1 MEAEDGEIEKLKW
14 IGNLANKTETQLV
27 TAIMKNICI
36 LIGLV
41 KQHFN

>member
-1 MEAEDGEIEKLKW
+1 MEAGDRGIERLKW
-14 IGNLANKTETQLV
+14 IGNPANKTETQLV
-27 TAIMKNICI
+27 TAIMRNVCM